1 MEIDSEGWLRT
12 NLYDKR
18 DDFKFPI
25 VNVPS
30 ICSNIPAAPAY
41 GVYISLLSRYSIA
54 CDSYQDFHDR
64 GFLLAKKLQKQR
76 FLLVKLK
83 TPLRSFMV
91 ATTTWSTVAKYLCH
105 K

>member
-12 NLYDKR
+12 NLYDKK

-41 GVYISLLSRYSIA
+41 GVYISLLARYSIA

-64 GFLLAKKLQKQR
+64 EFLLTKKLQKQR

-91 ATTTWSTVAKYLCH
+91 ATTTWSTVTKYLCH